1 MDLHM
6 DDRKKKLLKEIVET
20 YVKTIHPV
28 GSKALCNKLKCSSA
42 TIRNEMVALENLGY
56 IEKNHISS
64 GRIPSQKGYKYYVE
78 NLMKPK
84 DLNGE
89 EMLKIQAIFN
99 NTDLVV
105 SDAISKS
112 LEIISDITNYTGVVL
127 GKNLEDS
134 KLKQV
139 NIISL
144 EGTKIVALVCTD
156 KGIVQN
162 KTFVLADNIS
172 VSEVV
177 KTCEIINKMLVGTPI
192 DEVSRRLEF
201 DIKPIIAEKIEAY
214 ETIYSIFSKTFS
226 DFASKQTETVHVSGK
241 KYLLNEPEYND
252 VEEIRNIIKK
262 FDDPT
267 LIGKIESDS
276 SEEGVK
282 IYIGEDSEFDPNVTV
297 TKTTYKIN
305 GEEGTIAII
314 GPKRMEYDRVVG
326 LLSFLNKELNESEGS
341 HE

>member
-1 MDLHM
+1 MN
-6 DDRKKKLLKEIVET
+6 DRQAKILKEIVENYIET
-20 YVKTIHPV
+20 AKPV
-28 GSKALCNKLKCSSA
+28 GSKSLMSKLKCSSA
-42 TIRNEMVALENLGY
+42 TIRNEMAHLEELGFL
-56 IEKNHISS
+56 EKNHISS
-64 GRIPSQKGYKYYVE
+64 GRIPSEKGYKYYVTH
-78 NLMKPK
+78 LMKPK
-84 DLNGE
+84 ELSKSDVIAL
-89 EMLKIQAIFN
+89 QTIFQN
-99 NTDLVV
+99 HELTL
-105 SDAISKS
+105 SDAITSCVD
-112 LEIISDITNYTGVVL
+112 IISDMTNYTSVIL
-127 GKNLEDS
+127 GKN
-134 KLKQV
+134 
-139 NIISL
+139 SL
-144 EGTKIVALVCTD
+144 ENALQQVSIIPLQNQSIVALVCTD

-226 DFASKQTETVHVSGK
+226 DFASKQAETVHVSGK

-267 LIGKIESDS
+267 LIGKIESNS

-297 TKTTYKIN
+297 IKTTYKIN